1 MGAPESSKFCTL
13 PRQKKNQTYTIQ
25 TVTFQKGPGHKSL
38 GFSIVGGKDSPKGSI
53 GIYVKSVFPNG
64 QSLGVLQEGD
74 EIFSVNGRSVSG
86 LTHHEAISIFKEIKV
101 GSVQVTMG
109 RREVKKKLLKMEAEN
124 F

>member
-1 MGAPESSKFCTL
+1 M
-13 PRQKKNQTYTIQ
+13 
-25 TVTFQKGPGHKSL
+25 
-38 GFSIVGGKDSPKGSI
+38 GGKDSPKGSI

-64 QSLGVLQEGD
+64 QSLGVLQEGELNFLHLLENVSLFGISGD

-86 LTHHEAISIFKEIKV
+86 LTHHEAISIFKDIKV

-109 RREVKKKLLKMEAEN
+109 RREVKKKQLVKMEAEN